1 MAIYCDSNL
10 KGDIPTKFTFSSGR
24 AIFLLGEIE
33 GGGGG
38 GGGGGPGFTD
48 RKLR

>member
-10 KGDIPTKFTFSSGR
+10 KGDIPTKLTFSSGR

-38 GGGGGPGFTD
+38 GPGFTD
-48 RKLR
+48 RKLC